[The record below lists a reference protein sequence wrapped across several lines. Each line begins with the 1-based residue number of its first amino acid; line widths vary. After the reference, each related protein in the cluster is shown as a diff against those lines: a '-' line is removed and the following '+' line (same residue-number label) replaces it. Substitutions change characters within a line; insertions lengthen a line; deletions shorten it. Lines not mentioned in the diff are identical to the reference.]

1 MKRLIDK
8 LPKAQQALLFLLP
21 VLYFIAGAYFRNL
34 LGNLS
39 LRSSDPE
46 YIYFMSGLTLSEG
59 TLKLAH
65 IDNPGTPLQALV
77 ALVFRII
84 WFFRGLPKPFVEDV
98 FLHPDLYLAVTSLFI
113 AGLTAAL
120 LFYAGKKTFQYTNSV
135 FYALLVQTAPFLPV
149 IWYDLIGRVAPELI
163 MPFPLVLLT
172 LLIIKVFFQK
182 EAVSH
187 YQLFLFAF
195 ISAFGLSIKLTFL
208 PVWFIPFMI
217 MDGWKKKAAFVGIS
231 LVLFLVIAF
240 PVTLRFNIFWGWITA
255 LFMGSGQYGGGE
267 SNIVDFASLK
277 SNLRELIHL
286 EKRFFYVFLALSAS
300 LVSYL
305 AWFRKKA
312 EKRISLLSIAVVVSI
327 ALQVLMVGKHY
338 AHRYFIPVLLL
349 SPLMVFLM
357 AELIKKF
364 YPGRIMNIAINIGI
378 AALLF
383 WSVEHNLHWL
393 PIKSQAMGADIEN
406 RMPTWHYAQLLEKDS
421 YKIITS
427 QNYGSPFIEYTL
439 TYSHVWG
446 NHKKRLEYAPILDKL
461 YPYVYNYF
469 TWDNT
474 LKYWVEP
481 FDAQTIVDSGRN
493 VYLYIERD
501 EEELYDKTLAKLHE
515 ESPTSFIAER
525 ELLFRN
531 TATTEVIYQLIFIP
545 PGDLGSAG
553 NVDSPGDLE

>member
-1 MKRLIDK
+1 MNKLIEK
-8 LPKAQQALLFLLP
+8 LPKTQQLLLFLLP
-21 VLYFIAGAYFRNL
+21 VLYFIAAAYFRNL

-65 IDNPGTPLQALV
+65 IDNPGTPLQILV
-77 ALVFRII
+77 ALVFRIT
-84 WFFRGLPKPFVEDV
+84 WFFRGLPKPYVEDV
-98 FLHPDLYLAVTSLFI
+98 FLNPDLYLSVASLFI

-120 LFYAGKKTFQYTNSV
+120 LFYAGKKTFQCTKSV

-149 IWYDLIGRVAPELI
+149 IWYDLVGRVAPELM
-163 MPFPLVLLT
+163 MPFPLMLHTV
-172 LLIIKVFFQK
+172 LIIKVYFQK
-182 EAVSH
+182 ENVSQ
-187 YQLFLFAF
+187 YQLFLFAL

-208 PVWFIPFMI
+208 PVWFIPFMVI
-217 MDGWKKKAAFVGIS
+217 DGWKKKAAFLGIS
-231 LVLFLVIAF
+231 LALFFVIAF
-240 PVTLRFNIFWGWITA
+240 PVTLRFNVFWGWIKA
-255 LFMGSGQYGGGE
+255 LFMHSGQYGGGE
-267 SNIVDFASLK
+267 SNIIDFSSLRT
-277 SNLRELIHL
+277 NLHELISL
-286 EKRFFYVFLALSAS
+286 EKRFFYIFLALVAS
-300 LVSYL
+300 LGAYL
-305 AWFRKKA
+305 AWFRRKA
-312 EKRISLLSIAVVVSI
+312 EKRITLLGIAVAVSI
-327 ALQVLMVGKHY
+327 LVQVLMVGKHY

-349 SPLMVFLM
+349 SPLMVFVM

-364 YPGRIMNIAINIGI
+364 YPGRIMNMAINLGV
-378 AALLF
+378 AVLLL
-383 WSVEHNLHWL
+383 WSVNQHLHWL
-393 PIKSQAMGADIEN
+393 PIKSQAMGSDIEN
-406 RMPTWHYAQLLEKDS
+406 RMPTWHFAQLLEKDS

-474 LKYWVEP
+474 LKYWVVP
-481 FDAQTIVDSGRN
+481 FDAQTIMDSNRK

-515 ESPTSFIAER
+515 ESPTPFIAER
-525 ELLFRN
+525 ELIYRN
-531 TATTEVIYQLIFIP
+531 PATTEVIYQLRFY
-545 PGDLGSAG
+545 
-553 NVDSPGDLE
+553 SPGELELP

>member
-1 MKRLIDK
+1 MNKLIEK
-8 LPKAQQALLFLLP
+8 LPNAQKALLFLLP

-65 IDNPGTPLQALV
+65 IDNPGTPLQILV
-77 ALVFRII
+77 ALVFRIT
-84 WFFRGLPKPFVEDV
+84 WFFRGLPTPYVEDV
-98 FLHPDLYLAVTSLFI
+98 FTHPDLYLSVTSLLI
-113 AGLTAAL
+113 AALTAGL
-120 LFYAGKKTFQYTNSV
+120 LFYAGKKTFQYTNSI

-149 IWYDLIGRVAPELI
+149 IWYDLIGRVAPELM

-172 LLIIKVFFQK
+172 VLVIKVFYQK
-182 EAVSH
+182 ETVSN
-187 YQLFLFAF
+187 YQLLLFAF

-208 PVWFIPFMI
+208 SVWFIPFMLI
-217 MDGWKKKAAFVGIS
+217 DGWKKKAAFVGIS
-231 LVLFLVIAF
+231 LALFFIIAF
-240 PVTLRFNIFWGWITA
+240 PMTLRFHIFWGWIKD
-255 LFMGSGQYGGGE
+255 LFLHSGQYGEGD

-286 EKRFFYVFLALSAS
+286 EKKFFYVFLALTAS
-300 LVSYL
+300 LVAYM

-312 EKRISLLSIAVVVSI
+312 DKRLGLLGIAVVVSI
-327 ALQVLMVGKHY
+327 AAQVLMVGKHY

-349 SPLMVFLM
+349 SPLMIFTM
-357 AELIKKF
+357 AELIRKF
-364 YPGRIMNIAINIGI
+364 RPGKIMNTGIKLGI
-378 AALLF
+378 ALLLL
-383 WSVEHNLHWL
+383 WSVQHNVRWL
-393 PIKSQAMGADIEN
+393 PIKSQAMGSDIEN
-406 RMPTWHYAQLLEKDS
+406 RMPTWHFAQLLEKDS
-421 YKIITS
+421 YRIITS

-461 YPYVYNYF
+461 YPNVYNYF

-474 LKYWVEP
+474 LKYWVKP
-481 FDAQTIVDSGRN
+481 FDAEEVADSGKP
-493 VYLYIERD
+493 VYLYLERD
-501 EEELYDKTLAKLHE
+501 EQDLFDKTLAKLHE
-515 ESPTSFIAER
+515 ESPTPFAAES

-531 TATTEVIYQLIFIP
+531 PATTEVIYQLK
-545 PGDLGSAG
+545 LY
-553 NVDSPGDLE
+553 SPGELP

>member
-1 MKRLIDK
+1 MNKLIEK

-65 IDNPGTPLQALV
+65 IDNPGTPLQVLV
-77 ALVFRII
+77 ALVFRIT
-84 WFFRGLPKPFVEDV
+84 WFFRGLPKPYVEDV
-98 FLHPDLYLAVTSLFI
+98 FLNPDLYLSVTSLFI
-113 AGLTAAL
+113 AGTTAAL
-120 LFYAGKKTFQYTNSV
+120 LFYAGKKTFQYTGSI

-172 LLIIKVFFQK
+172 VLIIKVYFQK
-182 EAVSH
+182 EKVSH
-187 YQLFLFAF
+187 YQLFLFAI

-231 LVLFLVIAF
+231 LALFFIIAF
-240 PVTLRFNIFWGWITA
+240 PMTLRFHIFWGWIKD
-255 LFMGSGQYGGGE
+255 LFFHSGQYGGGE

-286 EKRFFYVFLALSAS
+286 EKRFFYVFLALTAS
-300 LVSYL
+300 LIAYL

-312 EKRISLLSIAVVVSI
+312 EKRISLLAVAVILSIAV
-327 ALQVLMVGKHY
+327 QVLMVGKHY

-378 AALLF
+378 AALLI

-461 YPYVYNYF
+461 YPFVYNYF

-481 FDAQTIVDSGRN
+481 FDAQTIIDSGRN

-501 EEELYDKTLAKLHE
+501 EEELFDKTLARLHE
-515 ESPTSFIAER
+515 ESPTPFVAES

-531 TATTEVIYQLIFIP
+531 PATTEVIYELKFFRNQGLILKSGPDFEADP
-545 PGDLGSAG
+545 D
-553 NVDSPGDLE
+553 